1 MMHNPSG
8 TPHQPVFRLVENIL
22 CKMIIDF
29 LIKEECIHIIVYT
42 IQSFQGIGNILV
54 YQCILS
60 LFQLSDIVK
69 GSILRKDYFILPVQA
84 DQVILSLAK
93 NLQKLKGSIFPFTA
107 KNFPI
112 LFGSQSRILLI
123 DLAYFLIN
131 FLSER
136 FCCTEQSSQS
146 FQIRDSE
153 IQSLFFCI

>member
-1 MMHNPSG
+1 M
-8 TPHQPVFRLVENIL
+8 
-22 CKMIIDF
+22 
-29 LIKEECIHIIVYT
+29 
-42 IQSFQGIGNILV
+42 GNIV
-54 YQCILS
+54 VCQCIPG
-60 LFQLSDIVK
+60 LFQLPDIVK

-93 NLQKLKGSIFPFTA
+93 NLQKLKGSVFPFVA

-112 LFGSQSRILLI
+112 LLGNQSRILLI

-136 FCCTEQSSQS
+136 CCCTEQSSQS